1 MNQRTL
7 PNHYRQPN
15 TRRSEHRTPPNTAS
29 PFNNNMLR
37 PIISGVAATLG
48 LAIAAALLGP
58 RNRFGPN
65 VPTPQPAPPTT
76 PAALEDWLR
85 QREAAYKDIVP
96 GTEKCI
102 IWNSTARTQTQWA
115 VAYLHGFSA
124 SRMETAPLADTV
136 AAALGANLFYARLTG
151 HGRGG
156 AAMREACVQD
166 WLADGIEAVRIART
180 LGKRVLVISCST
192 GATLATW
199 LALHPELCTVDAH
212 VFISPN
218 FKPRNKLSGIFN
230 WPWGLQIA
238 LAVQGPIRSWP
249 VTDPQ
254 EAAAWSNHYA
264 TQALLPLM
272 ALVRH
277 VRQSD
282 LSAFQ
287 APVLMLYSERD
298 NTVDPR
304 AIRAAYARIGSQ
316 HKAIEEVTYST
327 ATGQH
332 VLAGD
337 IKAPQATAPMAAS
350 IVRWVNSLPA
360 STG

>member
-1 MNQRTL
+1 
-7 PNHYRQPN
+7 
-15 TRRSEHRTPPNTAS
+15 
-29 PFNNNMLR
+29 MLR
-37 PIISGVAATLG
+37 PLITGVAATLG

-65 VPTPQPAPPTT
+65 VPTPQPPPPTT
-76 PAALEDWLR
+76 PAALDDWLR

-115 VAYLHGFSA
+115 VVYIHGFSA

-136 AAALGANLFYARLTG
+136 AKALRANLFYTRLAG

-156 AAMREACVQD
+156 AAMGEHCVQD
-166 WLADGIEAVRIART
+166 WLADGVEAVRIARA
-180 LGKRVLVISCST
+180 LGKRVLVIGCST

-199 LALHPELCTVDAH
+199 MALHPEHCTVDAY

-218 FKPRNKLSGIFN
+218 FKPRNKLSGIIN

-238 LAVQGPIRSWP
+238 LAVQGPTRGWTA
-249 VTDPQ
+249 TDPL
-254 EAAAWSNHYA
+254 EAIAWSNHYA
-264 TQALLPLM
+264 TQALLPMM
-272 ALVRH
+272 ALVQH
-277 VRQSD
+277 VHQSD

-287 APVLMLYSERD
+287 TPVLMLYSERD
-298 NTVDPR
+298 DTVDPG
-304 AIRAAYARIGSQ
+304 AIRATFARIGSR
-316 HKAIEEVTYST
+316 HKTILEVTYSS
-327 ATGQH
+327 AAGQH

-350 IVRWVNSLPA
+350 IVRWVSSLQFSA
-360 STG
+360 S

>member
-1 MNQRTL
+1 
-7 PNHYRQPN
+7 
-15 TRRSEHRTPPNTAS
+15 
-29 PFNNNMLR
+29 MLR
-37 PIISGVAATLG
+37 PLITGVAATLG

-65 VPTPQPAPPTT
+65 VPTPQPPPPTT
-76 PAALEDWLR
+76 PAALDDWLH

-102 IWNSTARTQTQWA
+102 IWNSTARAQTQWA
-115 VAYLHGFSA
+115 VVYIHGFSA

-136 AAALGANLFYARLTG
+136 AKALGANLFYARLAG

-156 AAMREACVQD
+156 AAMGEPSVQD
-166 WLADGIEAVRIART
+166 WLADGVEAVTIART
-180 LGKRVLVISCST
+180 LGKRVLVIGCST

-212 VFISPN
+212 VFISPHYT
-218 FKPRNKLSGIFN
+218 PRNKLAGIVN

-238 LAVQGPIRSWP
+238 LAVQGPTRSWP
-249 VTDPQ
+249 VTDPHA
-254 EAAAWSNHYA
+254 AAAWSNHYP
-264 TQALLPLM
+264 TQALLPMM
-272 ALVRH
+272 ALVQR
-277 VRQSD
+277 VRRSD

-287 APVLMLYSERD
+287 TPVLMLYSEKD
-298 NTVDPR
+298 ATVVPG
-304 AIRAAYARIGSQ
+304 AIRATFARIGSR
-316 HKAIEEVTYST
+316 HKAIEEVTYSS
-327 ATGQH
+327 APGQH

-350 IVRWVNSLPA
+350 IVRWVSSLQLSA
-360 STG
+360 S